1 MLRYTALRFAALSN
15 TVLKNSVLRN
25 SVLGSTVLSNT
36 VPGGTAPRVPARRT
50 RLLPAASVV
59 VAAALL
65 ATACGGGG
73 ETAAPKGTAPV
84 ADAPQAAPSPRKV
97 VVLVDGKPTETMTTG
112 TTVQQ
117 VLAEAKIALGP
128 YDLVK
133 PAADQP
139 PGEKITIMRL
149 LSEPKL
155 KVVRTPAETIRK
167 KSSSVPPWS
176 EKVLREGKDG
186 IKIVKWAYVRRGGK
200 KVPKVIAQKVKR
212 KPVAKILAVGPKS
225 AGTGSA
231 ARLNWAGLAKCES
244 GGNPKAVNP
253 AGYYGLYQFSMQT
266 WTSVGGSG
274 KPSDASA
281 GEQTY
286 RAQLLYNKVNGRW
299 QGQWPNCGKY
309 LFS

>member
-1 MLRYTALRFAALSN
+1 MLRNTALRN
-15 TVLKNSVLRN
+15 TVLRA
-25 SVLGSTVLSNT
+25 T
-36 VPGGTAPRVPARRT
+36 PRRT
-50 RLLPAASVV
+50 PLLPAASVV

-65 ATACGGGG
+65 ASACGGG
-73 ETAAPKGTAPV
+73 ETAAPKSTAPV
-84 ADAPQAAPSPRKV
+84 ADAPKADAPAPRKI

-117 VLAEAKIALGP
+117 VLEQAKIALGP
-128 YDLVK
+128 HDLVK

-149 LSEPKL
+149 LSAPKL
-155 KVVRTPAETIRK
+155 KVVRTPAKTIRK
-167 KSSSVPPWS
+167 NSSSVPPWS

-186 IKIVKWAYVRRGGK
+186 IKIVKWAYVRRKGK
-200 KVPKVIAQKVKR
+200 KVPKVLAQKVKR
-212 KPVAKILAVGPKS
+212 EPVTRILAVGPKS

-266 WTSVGGSG
+266 WPSVGGSG

-286 RAQLLYNKVNGRW
+286 RAQMLYNKVNGRW
-299 QGQWPNCGKY
+299 QGQWPNCGKF

>member
-1 MLRYTALRFAALSN
+1 M
-15 TVLKNSVLRN
+15 
-25 SVLGSTVLSNT
+25 
-36 VPGGTAPRVPARRT
+36 
-50 RLLPAASVV
+50 LPAVSIVLAT
-59 VAAALL
+59 AML
-65 ATACGGGG
+65 ATACGGDGSAG
-73 ETAAPKGTAPV
+73 PKNTAPV
-84 ADAPQAAPSPRKV
+84 ADAPETSAPAPHKV
-97 VVLVDGKPTETMTTG
+97 VIVVDGKTAETMTTG

-117 VLAEAKIALGP
+117 VLEQAKIALGP
-128 YDLVK
+128 HDLIK
-133 PAADQP
+133 PAVDQP
-139 PGEKITIMRL
+139 AGATIKIMRL
-149 LSEPKL
+149 LSAPKL
-155 KVVRTPAETIRK
+155 KVVKTPAKTVRK

-186 IKIVKWAYVRRGGK
+186 VKIVKWAYVRRKGR
-200 KVPKVIAQKVKR
+200 KVPKVLAQKVKS
-212 KPVAKILAVGPKS
+212 KPVARILAVGPKS

-231 ARLNWAGLAKCES
+231 ANLNWAGLAKCES
-244 GGNPKAVNP
+244 GNNPKSVNP

-266 WTSVGGSG
+266 WTSVGGQG

>member
-1 MLRYTALRFAALSN
+1 M
-15 TVLKNSVLRN
+15 
-25 SVLGSTVLSNT
+25 
-36 VPGGTAPRVPARRT
+36 RRP
-50 RLLPAASVV
+50 PAAFAVPV
-59 VAAALL
+59 LL
-65 ATACGGGG
+65 ATAVSVAACGG
-73 ETAAPKGTAPV
+73 ESPSPKNTAPV
-84 ADAPQAAPSPRKV
+84 ADAPKTSAPAPRKV
-97 VVLVDGKPTETMTTG
+97 VVVVDGKKAETMTTG

-117 VLAEAKIALGP
+117 VLDQAKIALGP
-128 YDLVK
+128 HDLVK

-139 PGEKITIMRL
+139 AGELIKIVRL
-149 LSEPKL
+149 LSAPKL
-155 KVVRTPAETIRK
+155 KVVRTPAKTIRK

-186 IKIVKWAYVRRGGK
+186 VKIVKWAYVKRKGK
-200 KVPKVIAQKVKR
+200 KVPKVLAQKVKR
-212 KPVAKILAVGPKS
+212 KPVSRILAVGPKS

-231 ARLNWAGLAKCES
+231 ASLNWAGLAKCES

-253 AGYYGLYQFSMQT
+253 AGYYGLYQFSMAT
-266 WTSVGGSG
+266 WTTVGGKG

-299 QGQWPNCGKY
+299 QGQWPNCGKF